1 MKYPRLPE
9 ELDKRKKLLHI
20 DIKDIQKAYNES
32 LPFPT
37 RSELDR
43 VRKIGIDIQSETQ
56 WITEIAEIYSVGYST
71 VYYWTHSEHRAEK
84 RMINAKRKN
93 DTQEERER
101 HKLNKRKA
109 AKRYPLQAIFKEFL
123 SAKYEKRRNRHTY
136 KGLSLKY
143 WEKYFNELPD
153 PSLPN

>member
-1 MKYPRLPE
+1 MKYPRLPQ
-9 ELDKRKKLLHI
+9 ELDKRKKLLDK
-20 DIKDIQKAYNES
+20 DIKDIQKAYKQA

-37 RSELDR
+37 RKELDSA
-43 VRKIGIDIQSETQ
+43 RKLGIDIQSEHQ
-56 WITEIAEIYSVGYST
+56 WINEIAEMYNVGYST

-84 RMINAKRKN
+84 RMIIAKR
-93 DTQEERER
+93 R
-101 HKLNKRKA
+101 HKTQYQRKLNRLEA
-109 AKRYPLQAIFKEFL
+109 AKRYPLQDIFKELL
-123 SAKYEKRRNRHTY
+123 SAKHDKRKNRHTF